1 MYTKKM
7 NTISEVAKKIR
18 KKLLGGVVNLTPN
31 GVSRGRVL
39 LSYTTLPF
47 ISQQAESGHTNRFE
61 CQRMAEIYAETGYA
75 VDIVDFDNE
84 SFVPKKHYNYCIDI
98 QNKLEKFS
106 AHLNKDCVKIFH
118 ITTAHWLWNNT
129 AEYRRLLDIKERRG
143 VALMPRRTLP
153 PSRNI
158 ELADVVTILGNDFTA
173 GTYGF
178 SKKTM
183 HRIPIST
190 THLYPSPENKNF
202 ESARNGFVWIGGV
215 GMAHKGLD
223 LVLEAFAEMPEF
235 RLTVFGKKDI
245 DFAQTYHKELYK
257 TPNIRYIGHTD
268 PGGDDF
274 ASAVRNSI
282 ALIFPSC
289 SEGSSGGVVTAMHA
303 GLIPLIS
310 YESGITVDSFGA
322 VLEKNTIAEIQKEIK
337 SLVSLPP
344 DTLKLRATQAW
355 SYARAHHT
363 RETFSMEYKK
373 FVNKLIANN
382 KTQK

>member
-1 MYTKKM
+1 M
-7 NTISEVAKKIR
+7 SEVAKKIL
-18 KKLLGGVVNLTPN
+18 KKLSGGVVRLAPKEAP
-31 GVSRGRVL
+31 RGRVL

-47 ISQQAESGHTNRFE
+47 ISPRLINGHSNRFE
-61 CQRMAEIYAETGYA
+61 CQCIAEIFREAGYA

-84 SFVPKKHYNYCIDI
+84 SFVPKKRYDYCIDI

-118 ITTAHWLWNNT
+118 IATAHWLFNNT
-129 AEYRRLLDIKERRG
+129 AEYRRLLNVKDKRG

-158 ELADVVTILGNDFTA
+158 ELADAVTILGNDFTA
-173 GTYGF
+173 ETYGF

-223 LVLEAFAEMPEF
+223 LILEAFAEMPEF

-245 DFAQTYHKELYK
+245 DFAQTYHKELYE
-257 TPNIRYIGHTD
+257 TPNIRYAGHTD
-268 PGGDDF
+268 LGGDEF
-274 ASAVRNSI
+274 ASVARDSI

-303 GLIPLIS
+303 GLIPIIS
-310 YESGITVDSFGA
+310 FESGVNVGNFGIIFK
-322 VLEKNTIAEIQKEIK
+322 KNTINEIK
-337 SLVSLPP
+337 EQAQYLASLPSEE
-344 DTLKLRATQAW
+344 LKNKATMAW
-355 SYARAHHT
+355 EYARNNHT
-363 RETFSMEYKK
+363 REKFSQEYEK
-373 FVNKLIANN
+373 FVQRLIYDRIL
-382 KTQK
+382 